1 MSVRQKSYVIPLFGH
16 HPLNEPVHS
25 TYDTGNVSLLCQM
38 RGSMISCLQ
47 VQRNVWIALSNI
59 SGVSKIFFVEN
70 NDFEAYLHFVI
81 TLFTSRVG
89 HTAIETVPTCNLFAA
104 RRLGRECE
112 IIQTSKPRLSDTA
125 LCLDCEGIA
134 MCVT

>member
-16 HPLNEPVHS
+16 HPLNEPVHP
-25 TYDTGNVSLLCQM
+25 THNTGNVNFLCQM

-59 SGVSKIFFVEN
+59 SGISKIFFVEN
-70 NDFEAYLHFVI
+70 NDCEAYLHFLI
-81 TLFTSRVG
+81 TFSTSRIG

-104 RRLGRECE
+104 GRRGREDE
-112 IIQTSKPRLSDTA
+112 IVQTSN
-125 LCLDCEGIA
+125 
-134 MCVT
+134 